1 MGRGSAYI
9 WPELKKDPRPMRSS
23 FLRGVGLVAV
33 TALLP
38 AVSAGLA
45 ATDVDTYKQLDQ
57 FMSVYE
63 RVKADYVDKVDD
75 KTLMK
80 GAIDGMLASLD
91 PHSSYLDERDFQ
103 NMKTTTEGNYGGLG
117 LTVQMDEGAVKIM
130 SATEDSP
137 ASRAG
142 LKSGDYITNIDGKLI
157 FGDTLDN
164 SVDKMRGPAGSKIRL
179 TIVRPGRDKPFDVTL
194 TREIIQLKAVKWDVK
209 NNVGIININSFSR
222 VTGPEVRDAIA
233 GIDKKVGG
241 RPLGYVIDLRENPG
255 GLLDQAIEV
264 ADAFLD
270 HGEIVSQRGREKTDI
285 ERYYAKPGD
294 NAHGLPVV
302 VLVDA
307 GSASAA
313 EIVAAALQDQHRALV
328 LGERSFG
335 KGSVQTLLPLTD
347 TTALRLT
354 TARYYTPSGRS
365 VQEGGVEPDVA
376 VPQLTDPDYKAR
388 PRLREADLRR
398 HLLNQAKVDNSVLE
412 SDPTPDPR
420 FAETADQLKKEGV
433 TDFQLD
439 YAVKMIARLA
449 NPAVQTALNTAAPA
463 APAPAAARRR

>member
-1 MGRGSAYI
+1 M
-9 WPELKKDPRPMRSS
+9 PRY
-23 FLRGVGLVAV
+23 
-33 TALLP
+33 LLP
-38 AVSAGLA
+38 AAGLVLATALVPAVSTGLA

-57 FMSVYE
+57 FMAVYE
-63 RVKADYVDKVDD
+63 RVKQDYVDKVDD

-91 PHSSYLDERDFQ
+91 PHSSYLDEKDFQ

-117 LTVQMDEGAVKIM
+117 LTVQMDEGAVKVVA
-130 SATEDSP
+130 ATEDTP
-137 ASRAG
+137 AARAG
-142 LKSGDYITNIDGKLI
+142 IKSGDFLTDIDGKLI
-157 FGDTLDN
+157 YGDTLDEA
-164 SVDKMRGPAGSKIRL
+164 VEQMRGAPGTKIRL

-194 TREIIQLKAVKWDVK
+194 TREIIQIKAVKWSLK
-209 NNVGIININSFSR
+209 GGVGVIDINSFSR

-233 GIDKKVGG
+233 GIDKAAGG
-241 RPLGYVIDLRENPG
+241 RALGYVVDLRENPG

-264 ADAFLD
+264 SDAFLD

-313 EIVAAALQDQHRALV
+313 EIVAAALQDQHRAIV
-328 LGERSFG
+328 MGERSFG
-335 KGSVQTLLPLTD
+335 KGSVQTLLPLSD
-347 TTALRLT
+347 DTALRLT

-365 VQEGGVEPDVA
+365 VQEGGIEPDIA

-412 SDPTPDPR
+412 SDTTGDPR
-420 FAETADQLKKEGV
+420 FSATPDQLKKDGV
-433 TDFQLD
+433 TDFQLA
-439 YAVKMIARLA
+439 YAVKTIQRLGG
-449 NPAVQTALNTAAPA
+449 PTQV
-463 APAPAAARRR
+463 AAATPPASAK